1 MVLKK
6 YGFGE
11 DFIDWIKILLRD
23 QESCVING
31 GHTTTYFR
39 LERGARQGDPIS
51 TYLFVL
57 ALELFFILI
66 KSNKNI
72 YGIIIFNHDFLC
84 SLLLMTQ
91 LFFKKDLDSVK
102 NVSEMLNR
110 FYMVSGL
117 RPNLNK

>member
-1 MVLKK
+1 M
-6 YGFGE
+6 
-11 DFIDWIKILLRD
+11 LLRD

-39 LERGARQGDPIS
+39 LERDARQGDPILA
-51 TYLFVL
+51 YLFIL

-72 YGIIIFNHDFLC
+72 YGIIIFNPDFLC

-91 LFFKKDLDSVK
+91 LF
-102 NVSEMLNR
+102 
-110 FYMVSGL
+110 
-117 RPNLNK
+117 